1 LKTSGTINHTEP
13 SILIVLQFPAKSIK
27 LWR

>member
-1 LKTSGTINHTEP
+1 LRTSASINLTEP

>member
-1 LKTSGTINHTEP
+1 LRTSATINLSEP